1 MSFNPDDPIHA
12 DRSTAN
18 DYHTFCRYD
27 LLEIGRDR
35 IGFSGVKMN
44 FGFSYVGL
52 VYLAMLMIPNLIWA
66 KNKPE
71 NYAQYAGKENRV
83 LLAFERVG
91 EVLVSA
97 VALVFSDFNLR
108 PWNAWCLWLVLSFVL
123 MLLYEAFWIRYFR
136 SGKTMRDFY
145 RGFAGIPVAG
155 ATLPVAAFFL
165 LGVYGRNI
173 PMLLSTVILGV
184 GHIGIHLAHAK
195 EGNKPRRD

>member
-1 MSFNPDDPIHA
+1 MH
-12 DRSTAN
+12 
-18 DYHTFCRYD
+18 
-27 LLEIGRDR
+27 
-35 IGFSGVKMN
+35 

-52 VYLAMLMIPNLIWA
+52 VYLIMLMIPNIIWA
-66 KNKPE
+66 GNKPE
-71 NYAQYAGKENRV
+71 NYERYSGNENRV
-83 LLAFERVG
+83 LLILERIG
-91 EVLVSA
+91 EVMVSV

-108 PWNAWCLWLVLSFVL
+108 PWNPWCLWLVLSFIL

-165 LGVYGRNI
+165 LGLYGRNI
-173 PMLLSTVILGV
+173 PMLLSTLILGV

-195 EGNKPRRD
+195 EVNKPAGRDPGQL

>member
-1 MSFNPDDPIHA
+1 
-12 DRSTAN
+12 
-18 DYHTFCRYD
+18 
-27 LLEIGRDR
+27 
-35 IGFSGVKMN
+35 MN

-52 VYLAMLMIPNLIWA
+52 IYLAMLTIPNLIWA
-66 KNKPE
+66 GNKPE
-71 NYAQYAGKENRV
+71 NYGRYAGNENRV
-83 LLAFERVG
+83 LLTFERIG

-97 VALVFSDFNLR
+97 IALVFSDFNLR

-123 MLLYEAFWIRYFR
+123 MILYEAFWIRYFR
-136 SGKTMRDFY
+136 SKKTMRDFY

-195 EGNKPRRD
+195 EVNMPRRD

>member
-1 MSFNPDDPIHA
+1 MH
-12 DRSTAN
+12 
-18 DYHTFCRYD
+18 
-27 LLEIGRDR
+27 
-35 IGFSGVKMN
+35 

-52 VYLAMLMIPNLIWA
+52 IYLVMLMVPNLIWA

-71 NYAQYAGKENRV
+71 NYARYAGKENPA
-83 LLAFERVG
+83 LLALERIG
-91 EVLVSA
+91 EVLVS
-97 VALVFSDFNLR
+97 VIALVFPDFNLH
-108 PWNAWCLWLVLSFVL
+108 PWDAWCLWLVLSFLL

-165 LGVYGRNI
+165 LGVYGRNV
-173 PMLLSTVILGV
+173 PMLLATAILGI

-195 EGNKPRRD
+195 EANQAR

>member
-1 MSFNPDDPIHA
+1 MH
-12 DRSTAN
+12 
-18 DYHTFCRYD
+18 
-27 LLEIGRDR
+27 
-35 IGFSGVKMN
+35 

-52 VYLAMLMIPNLIWA
+52 IYLTMLMIPNLIWA

-71 NYAQYAGKENRV
+71 NYARYAGNESRA
-83 LLAFERVG
+83 LLALERIG

-97 VALVFSDFNLR
+97 IALVFADFNLR
-108 PWNAWCLWLVLSFVL
+108 PWDAWCLWLVLSFVL

-136 SGKTMRDFY
+136 SEKTMNDFY

-173 PMLLSTVILGV
+173 PMLLSAVILGI

-195 EGNKPRRD
+195 EAGKTGSAGK

>member
-1 MSFNPDDPIHA
+1 
-12 DRSTAN
+12 
-18 DYHTFCRYD
+18 
-27 LLEIGRDR
+27 
-35 IGFSGVKMN
+35 MN

-52 VYLAMLMIPNLIWA
+52 IYLAMLMVPNLIWA
-66 KNKPE
+66 RNKPE

-83 LLAFERVG
+83 LLALERTG

-97 VALVFSDFNLR
+97 IVLVFSDFDLR
-108 PWNAWCLWLVLSFVL
+108 PWDAWCLWLVLSFIL
-123 MLLYEAFWIRYFR
+123 MLLYEAFWIRYFG
-136 SGKTMRDFY
+136 SGRTMRDFY

-173 PMLLSTVILGV
+173 PMLLATVILGI

-195 EGNKPRRD
+195 EEKESRRA

>member
-1 MSFNPDDPIHA
+1 
-12 DRSTAN
+12 
-18 DYHTFCRYD
+18 
-27 LLEIGRDR
+27 
-35 IGFSGVKMN
+35 MN

-66 KNKPE
+66 RNKPE
-71 NYAQYAGKENRV
+71 NYAQYAGKEKRV

-165 LGVYGRNI
+165 LGVYGKNV
-173 PMLLSTVILGV
+173 PMLLATVILGV